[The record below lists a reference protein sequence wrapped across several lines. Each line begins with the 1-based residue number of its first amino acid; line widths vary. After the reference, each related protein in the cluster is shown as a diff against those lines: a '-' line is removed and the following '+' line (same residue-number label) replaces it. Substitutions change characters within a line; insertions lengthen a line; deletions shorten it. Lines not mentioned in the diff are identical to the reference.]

1 MLKLTERMKEMMNV
15 QWGSLDSMATVHV
28 YAIVHLF
35 LRDEKW
41 LIWEHLYCYFVN
53 LGEQIQCLP
62 IRFTWEA
69 LEDDFVTS
77 KTVCAMFLNTCNS
90 IDILVYSSTE
100 SACKYWY
107 ANDDRHK
114 SRWENLTPK
123 FMYFDREL

>member
-53 LGEQIQCLP
+53 LGEQI
-62 IRFTWEA
+62 
-69 LEDDFVTS
+69 
-77 KTVCAMFLNTCNS
+77 
-90 IDILVYSSTE
+90 
-100 SACKYWY
+100 
-107 ANDDRHK
+107 
-114 SRWENLTPK
+114 
-123 FMYFDREL
+123 